1 MRSVSVT
8 VSLLSLI
15 RRDSRGTLSSL
26 LRDAPTAH
34 DLIK

>member
-1 MRSVSVT
+1 MRAVSVT
-8 VSLLSLI
+8 VSFLSLI

-26 LRDAPTAH
+26 LRGVPTAH